1 MRQYV
6 PIKFGQGQSNLV
18 DCAVARVNE
27 GVAIDRT
34 TVAGLPN
41 GQARS
46 ISGNVTAILE
56 QERVMKVGRTTGGTA
71 GFVSGVGINV
81 GVFMTSQGF
90 KQQAF
95 FSNQIQ
101 IESDSGNFSEGGDSG
116 SVVFNDDMDAVGL
129 IFAGSA

>member
-1 MRQYV
+1 
-6 PIKFGQGQSNLV
+6 
-18 DCAVARVNE
+18 
-27 GVAIDRT
+27 
-34 TVAGLPN
+34 
-41 GQARS
+41 
-46 ISGNVTAILE
+46 
-56 QERVMKVGRTTGGTA
+56 MKVGRTTGGTA

-129 IFAGSA
+129 IFAGSAKGAKGGGGLSYANPMGLVLGALQASL